1 MLRYLPLIVG
11 IVSGLALMLNRITTP
26 VLTTNQSRSDALG
39 IIESAL
45 LILVSLLWQQVQ
57 SKTPESVILIGEEG
71 LEIEETLP
79 EPVKAEL
86 AWASHTLLT
95 NSATKV
101 VVIWYDGK
109 VLLRRGILSPI
120 QFSQPGSIAQR
131 VLKTQKP
138 TYLVKL
144 ALYPGKFEFDYLPE
158 NTQGVIVQPLG
169 DRGVMV
175 LGANAP
181 RSYTKQDEKW
191 VEALAAKL
199 LYTLSQS
206 PRSS

>member
-101 VVIWYDGK
+101 IVIWYDGK

-206 PRSS
+206 P

>member
-1 MLRYLPLIVG
+1 MLRYLPLVVG
-11 IVSGLALMLNRITTP
+11 IVSGLTLMLNRITTP

-206 PRSS
+206 P

>member
-11 IVSGLALMLNRITTP
+11 IVSGLTLMLNRITTP

-57 SKTPESVILIGEEG
+57 SKTPESVVLIGEEG

-206 PRSS
+206 P

>member
-57 SKTPESVILIGEEG
+57 SKTPESVVLIGEEG

-206 PRSS
+206 P

>member
-11 IVSGLALMLNRITTP
+11 IVSGLTLMLNRITTP

-206 PRSS
+206 P

>member
-79 EPVKAEL
+79 EPIKAEL
-86 AWASHTLLT
+86 AWASHALLT

-101 VVIWYDGK
+101 VVIWYEGK

-169 DRGVMV
+169 DQGVMV

-191 VEALAAKL
+191 VEAIAAKL

-206 PRSS
+206 P

>member
-206 PRSS
+206 P

>member
-1 MLRYLPLIVG
+1 
-11 IVSGLALMLNRITTP
+11 
-26 VLTTNQSRSDALG
+26 
-39 IIESAL
+39 
-45 LILVSLLWQQVQ
+45 
-57 SKTPESVILIGEEG
+57 LIGEEG

-206 PRSS
+206 P